1 MIKEG
6 KLEIRFV
13 TKNSHKTEEVKTIL
27 GNIDVSIIPAPL
39 TIHEIQTE
47 NIEDIVRD
55 KVLKAF
61 NQIGRPVF
69 IEHTG
74 LYIDSLEGF
83 PGGLTQVF
91 WDKLKADKFS
101 ELFGRLENTALKAK
115 TVIAFC
121 DAKKIY
127 TFEGAIEG
135 NISSEPKGN
144 RSFQWDCV
152 FIPKGFS
159 ETFAELGPKKNDI
172 SMRKLAFDE
181 FSKFLIRKYFN
192 G

>member
-1 MIKEG
+1 M
-6 KLEIRFV
+6 EISFV
-13 TKNSHKTEEVKTIL
+13 TKNPHKAKEVEAIL
-27 GNIDVSIIPAPL
+27 GDIRVSIVHAPL

-47 NIEDIVRD
+47 DIKHIVRD

-61 NQIGRPVF
+61 NKVGRPVF

-74 LYIDSLEGF
+74 LYIDSLQGF

-101 ELFGRLENTALKAK
+101 ELFGELENTSLTAK

-127 TFEGAIEG
+127 IFEGAVEG
-135 NISSEPKGN
+135 NIAPEPRGN
-144 RSFQWDCV
+144 IDFQWDCV
-152 FIPKGFS
+152 FIPKGFK
-159 ETFAELGPKKNDI
+159 ETFAEMGEKKNEV
-172 SMRKLAFDE
+172 SMRKIAFDNFRE
-181 FSKFLIRKYFN
+181 FLVSEVL
-192 G
+192 

>member
-1 MIKEG
+1 M
-6 KLEIRFV
+6 EISFV
-13 TKNSHKTEEVKTIL
+13 TKNPHKAKEVETIL
-27 GNIDVSIIPAPL
+27 GDIGVSIVHTPL

-47 NIEDIVRD
+47 DIKLIVRD

-61 NQIGRPVF
+61 SQVGRPVF

-101 ELFGRLENTALKAK
+101 ELFGGLENTSMTAK

-121 DAKKIY
+121 DAKKVYI
-127 TFEGAIEG
+127 FEGSVEG
-135 NISSEPKGN
+135 NIAPEPKGN
-144 RSFQWDCV
+144 REFQWDCV
-152 FIPKGFS
+152 FIPKGFE
-159 ETFAELGPKKNDI
+159 ETFAEMGNKKNEI
-172 SMRKLAFDE
+172 SMRKLAFDNFRE
-181 FSKFLIRKYFN
+181 FLVAEIL
-192 G
+192 